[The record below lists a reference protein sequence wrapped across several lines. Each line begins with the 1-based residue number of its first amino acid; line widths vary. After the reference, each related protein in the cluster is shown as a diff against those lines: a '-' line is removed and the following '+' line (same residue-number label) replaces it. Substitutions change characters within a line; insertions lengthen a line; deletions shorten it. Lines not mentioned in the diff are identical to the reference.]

1 MLIVGEL
8 INTSRAEIKT
18 AVLNR
23 DADTIQRVAKA
34 QEEAGASYLDVNCGN
49 LVEQELEAMTWLVD
63 TIQEVSNLPLSIDS
77 PNAAALVKGLKRSK
91 NGQPMIN
98 SISDETER
106 WNSVLPLVLEYKAKI
121 IALCIEEAGMPKGLE
136 DRLRIA
142 DAIINKLTQAGVPLA
157 DIYIDPLVTPI
168 STDQKT
174 GKILLTVIRKIMEG
188 YPGVHTICGLSNI
201 SYGLPARKV
210 LNRLFMVQT
219 MSAGMDAYILNPTD
233 KGILGSLI
241 GSMTLLGLD
250 RHCRAYNNA
259 YRDGLY
265 DEA

>member
-8 INTSRAEIKT
+8 INTSRTEIRT
-18 AVLNR
+18 AALNR
-23 DADTIQRVAKA
+23 DAKTIQQVAKA

-49 LVEQELEAMTWLVD
+49 LVEQEIATMRWLVD
-63 TIQEVSNLPLSIDS
+63 TLQEVSTLPLSIDS
-77 PNAAALVKGLKRSK
+77 PNPTALTEGLQRARH
-91 NGQPMIN
+91 GQPMIN
-98 SISDETER
+98 SISNESAR
-106 WNSVLPLVLEYKAKI
+106 WRAVVPLVLEYKTKI
-121 IALCIEEAGMPKGLE
+121 IALCIEDSGMPKGLE

-142 DAIINKLTQAGVPLA
+142 DSIINKLVQAGVPLE

-168 STDQKT
+168 STDQKN
-174 GKILLTVIRKIMEG
+174 GKILLNVIRTIMEN
-188 YPGVHTICGLSNI
+188 YPGIHTICGLSNI

-219 MSAGMDAYILNPTD
+219 MSAGMDSYILNPTD
-233 KGILGSLI
+233 KGMLGSLK
-241 GSMTLLGLD
+241 GSMALLGLD

-265 DEA
+265 DHA